1 MGGGG
6 NNVRYY
12 VESVLLQGRGDP
24 VLHGQGEGREL
35 EGGDRLQRGHEGR
48 GGQPDQESS
57 DV

>member
-48 GGQPDQESS
+48 GGQPDQESN
-57 DV
+57 

>member
-1 MGGGG
+1 MRGRGG
-6 NNVRYY
+6 NSVGYY

-35 EGGDRLQRGHEGR
+35 EGGDRLQNRHEGR

-57 DV
+57 